1 MFDTGSDSSRVR
13 RLLRAAMPHH
23 PLDLTLRPSPLLLLA
38 AALVALAVFFVHDA
52 PPVSAQQTPI
62 TVNSGCT
69 LAQAINEANGA
80 TEDVGGCAPG
90 TDGAGAEGHDT
101 IVLTGDVTLTGHLPN
116 IASHI
121 TIEGNGFTIDGDDK
135 YRPFEIYQN
144 VALTPKDITLT
155 LNDMTLT
162 RGRSR
167 QGQGGGVIRMIGPW
181 NISRGPTVTLNAVT
195 VSNSGTIYSVSG
207 QPDWGRPGGGVLC
220 KFGSLNINDSV
231 FSGNSSFDGGGAVS
245 ADDCNLTV
253 TRSAFLDNRDKGNF
267 GGGAFFIGGGAR
279 TTITNSTFHNNNGGG
294 NASALYLFKGPRHGV
309 HLNHVTITGNRHG
322 KAVELDHNSAVLHL
336 RNSIIY
342 GNPGGDCARL
352 RGRGTLAT
360 NENNIIGTPGNCG
373 AGANGSSADPLLAS
387 SPTGDIPY
395 FTIPQDSPAVD
406 AAGDCASLTTEDQ
419 RGGARPQG
427 GGCDIGA
434 YEALGPPAD
443 FTVTPEVVRALVLA
457 WTNPDAETTHYDVQ
471 YKTVDAPDQTATG
484 SNPSTGWISLPDY
497 RAGEDAAGRVSL
509 LLGGL
514 TPGVTYDVRVR
525 AVNWLGDGPW
535 ATGQGTP
542 KGNGGL

>member
-1 MFDTGSDSSRVR
+1 M
-13 RLLRAAMPHH
+13 RASVF
-23 PLDLTLRPSPLLLLA
+23 RPSPLLLLA

-62 TVNSGCT
+62 TVNAGCT

-80 TEDVGGCAPG
+80 TEDVGDCAPG
-90 TDGAGAEGHDT
+90 TDGAGAQGHDT
-101 IVLTGDVTLTGHLPN
+101 IVLTGDVTLTGHLPK

-135 YRPFEIYQN
+135 YRHFETLQTTT
-144 VALTPKDITLT
+144 LTLT

-162 RGRSR
+162 RGRAR
-167 QGQGGGVIRMIGPW
+167 DGQGGGVISM
-181 NISRGPTVTLNAVT
+181 RGWRNRLAVPTVTLNSVT
-195 VSNSGTIYSVSG
+195 VSNSRSNSPGS
-207 QPDWGRPGGGVLC
+207 PKPGGGIYCWAGV
-220 KFGSLNINDSV
+220 LNINDSV
-231 FSGNSSFDGGGAVS
+231 FRGNNSHDGGGAVS
-245 ADDCNLTV
+245 ADHCNLTV
-253 TRSAFLDNRDKGNF
+253 TRSAFLNNRNSGF
-267 GGGAFFIGGGAR
+267 GGGYGGGAFFINGRGYISIA
-279 TTITNSTFHNNNGGG
+279 NSTFHNNHGGSEG
-294 NASALYLFKGPRHGV
+294 SALYLRTYHASEV
-309 HLNHVTITGNRHG
+309 HLNHVTITGNRGG
-322 KAVELDHNSAVLHL
+322 KAVEIGHNSTVLHL
-336 RNSIIY
+336 RNSIVY
-342 GNPGGDCARL
+342 GNPGGDCTRSRNL
-352 RGRGTLAT
+352 GTLAT

-373 AGANGSSADPLLAS
+373 AGTNGSSADPLLAS
-387 SPTGDIPY
+387 STTGDIP
-395 FTIPQDSPAVD
+395 FFIIPQDSPAVD

-427 GGCDIGA
+427 DGCDIGA

-443 FTVTPEVVRALVLA
+443 FTVKPAVVRALELA
-457 WTNPDAETTHYDVQ
+457 WSNPDAETTHYDVQ
-471 YKTVDAPDQTATG
+471 YKTADAPDQTATG

-525 AVNWLGDGPW
+525 AVNWVGDGPW